1 MMSDANKKTP
11 MFQGHGDADMVVNYK
26 FGEMTA
32 EALQKLGVT
41 VDFHTFPDMGHEADP
56 DELNLLRDW
65 MGNRLTIHER
75 VEEPSDKR
83 RDESNKERKESKG

>member
-26 FGEMTA
+26 LGELTA
-32 EALQKLGVT
+32 EALRKLGVT

-56 DELNLLRDW
+56 EELNLLRDW
-65 MGNRLTIHER
+65 MKERLTVHSR
-75 VEEPSDKR
+75 VEEPKPR
-83 RDESNKERKESKG
+83 AEVKESKG